1 MYLFTRAGRF
11 QPGSIRE
18 SMEFVQAVTE
28 KVRQET
34 GLRVIVWTSTM
45 SPDFGTTMWSTFV
58 DDLGQLEEAEDKL
71 MVSDSFLDLAEKGNK
86 LLTGP
91 LTDGLG
97 QVVHGA
103 PDLSGPLP
111 NYLSVARATAANGQ
125 LKAALGG
132 GVEIAETAT
141 RITGANTTFVV
152 DVTGAYG
159 GCRWGSQFADIGE
172 LQRAEAALMA
182 DESWLDLIDRVGSAY
197 AQDARQ
203 EIFRRIG

>member
-18 SMEFVQAVTE
+18 ANEYIRAVTE

-34 GLRVIVWTSTM
+34 GLQVLVWTSTM
-45 SPDFGTTMWSTFV
+45 SPDFGTTMWATFV
-58 DDLGQLEEAEDKL
+58 DDLGHLEEAQDKL

-86 LLTGP
+86 LLAGP
-91 LTDGLG
+91 LTDGLA

-103 PDLSGPLP
+103 PDLSGPMP

-125 LKAALGG
+125 LKAALAG

-141 RITGANTTFVV
+141 RITGASTTFLV
-152 DVTGAYG
+152 DVTGPYG
-159 GCRWGSQFADIGE
+159 GCRWGTRFADIGE

-182 DESWLDLIDRVGSAY
+182 DESWIDLIDRVSPAY
-197 AQDARQ
+197 TQDARQ
-203 EIFRRIG
+203 EVFRRID

>member
-18 SMEFVQAVTE
+18 SMEFVRAVTE

-34 GLRVIVWTSTM
+34 GLEVHVWASTM
-45 SPDFGTTMWSTFV
+45 SPDFGTTMWAAFV
-58 DDLGQLEEAEDKL
+58 DELGHLEEAEDKL
-71 MVSDSFLDLAEKGNK
+71 MVSDSFLDLVEKGNK
-86 LLTGP
+86 LLAGP
-91 LTDGLG
+91 LTDELG
-97 QVVHGA
+97 QVVQGA
-103 PDLSGPLP
+103 PDFSGPMP

-125 LKAALGG
+125 LRAALAG

-182 DESWLDLIDRVGSAY
+182 DESWIDLIDRVGPAY
-197 AQDARQ
+197 TQDARQ